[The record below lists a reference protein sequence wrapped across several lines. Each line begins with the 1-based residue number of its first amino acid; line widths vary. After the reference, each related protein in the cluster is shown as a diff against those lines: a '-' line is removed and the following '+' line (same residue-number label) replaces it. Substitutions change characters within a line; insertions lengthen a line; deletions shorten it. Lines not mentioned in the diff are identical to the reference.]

1 MSYWSLVVGERT
13 TKDKKQ
19 KTSNRG
25 QMINNKERIREIQ
38 QITGLRPT
46 HFADLIRVA
55 QLIYDPSGGV
65 SGKVV
70 KVNWLDF
77 GIPRGVAE
85 NLRFLGQKY
94 QYESPHVS
102 LDLVWEELT
111 PETRSWFIAN
121 KSVLWEIEEAFPALD
136 ED

>member
-1 MSYWSLVVGERT
+1 MNIKHN
-13 TKDKKQ
+13 KD
-19 KTSNRG
+19 RV
-25 QMINNKERIREIQ
+25 REIQ
-38 QITGLRPT
+38 QITGLTLT

-55 QLIYDPSGGV
+55 QLIYDPCGGV
-65 SGKVV
+65 ASRVV

-77 GIPRGVAE
+77 DIPRRVAA
-85 NLRFLGQKY
+85 NLRSLGEKY

-102 LDLVWEELT
+102 IDLVWDELT

-121 KSVLWEIEEAFPALD
+121 KRVLWEIEESFPALD

>member
-1 MSYWSLVVGERT
+1 MHI
-13 TKDKKQ
+13 KQ
-19 KTSNRG
+19 
-25 QMINNKERIREIQ
+25 NKERIREIQ

-70 KVNWLDF
+70 EVDWLYF
-77 GIPRGVAE
+77 GIPRKVAN
-85 NLRFLGQKY
+85 NLRSLGKKY

-102 LDLVWEELT
+102 LDLVWDQLT

-121 KSVLWEIEEAFPALD
+121 KSILWEIEEAFPALD

>member
-1 MSYWSLVVGERT
+1 MNRQQNQERV
-13 TKDKKQ
+13 
-19 KTSNRG
+19 
-25 QMINNKERIREIQ
+25 REIQ

-70 KVNWLDF
+70 EVDWLDF
-77 GIPRGVAE
+77 SITEGVAA
-85 NLRFLGQKY
+85 NLRSLGKKY

-102 LDLVWEELT
+102 LDLVWSELT

>member
-1 MSYWSLVVGERT
+1 MNM
-13 TKDKKQ
+13 Q
-19 KTSNRG
+19 
-25 QMINNKERIREIQ
+25 QNKERIREIQ

-46 HFADLIRVA
+46 HFADLVRVA

-70 KVNWLDF
+70 EVDWLDF
-77 GIPRGVAE
+77 EISRSVAN
-85 NLRFLGQKY
+85 NLRSLGRKY
-94 QYESPHVS
+94 QYESPHV
-102 LDLVWEELT
+102 DIDRVWDELT

-121 KSVLWEIEEAFPALD
+121 KSVLWEIEESFPALD

>member
-1 MSYWSLVVGERT
+1 MNIQ
-13 TKDKKQ
+13 KNKQ
-19 KTSNRG
+19 
-25 QMINNKERIREIQ
+25 RIREIQ

-65 SGKVV
+65 SGKIVEV
-70 KVNWLDF
+70 DWLTF
-77 GIPRGVAE
+77 GIPRGVAG
-85 NLRFLGQKY
+85 NLRSLGQQY

-102 LDLVWEELT
+102 PDLVWDELT
-111 PETRSWFIAN
+111 PETRSWFIAH
-121 KSVLWEIEEAFPALD
+121 KSILWEIEESFPALD

>member
-1 MSYWSLVVGERT
+1 MSIKNDRERV
-13 TKDKKQ
+13 
-19 KTSNRG
+19 
-25 QMINNKERIREIQ
+25 REIQ
-38 QITGLRPT
+38 QITGLKPT

-70 KVNWLDF
+70 EVNWLDF
-77 GIPRGVAE
+77 EIPKKVVA
-85 NLRFLGQKY
+85 NLRLLGKKY

-102 LDLVWEELT
+102 IDLVWDELT
-111 PETRSWFIAN
+111 PETRSWFIAH
-121 KSVLWEIEEAFPALD
+121 KSILWAIEEAFPALD

>member
-1 MSYWSLVVGERT
+1 MSI
-13 TKDKKQ
+13 KQ
-19 KTSNRG
+19 
-25 QMINNKERIREIQ
+25 NKERVREIQ

-65 SGKVV
+65 SAKVV
-70 KVNWLDF
+70 EVDWLDF

-85 NLRFLGQKY
+85 NLRSLGKKY
-94 QYESPHVS
+94 QYESPHVAI
-102 LDLVWEELT
+102 DLVWDELT

-121 KSVLWEIEEAFPALD
+121 RSVLWEIEESFPALD